1 MKVSCEKFFE
11 FEMDNVV
18 ILLELRII
26 LFMYEFER
34 EVGKCFIWFFLVFNR
49 INEFG
54 NFILLRD
61 KILLWDSNKDLRFD
75 MVENILFWKVVK
87 RLCFKFSMVS
97 FLRFLNVWFFRS
109 LKLFCERFK
118 IFRFFNFLKNFDCIL
133 IKLFI
138 FRFSFFSDWS
148 WENSVMDEFFSM
160 LLEMFSF
167 LREDSLL
174 KVVGLILWIMF
185 MEKFSVV
192 KFCVFFRKFGVCS
205 FFIKFWDIFRVCKG
219 DGWLMLLIKFL
230 MLLWDRFNSK
240 RWM

>member
-1 MKVSCEKFFE
+1 
-11 FEMDNVV
+11 
-18 ILLELRII
+18 
-26 LFMYEFER
+26 
-34 EVGKCFIWFFLVFNR
+34 
-49 INEFG
+49 
-54 NFILLRD
+54 
-61 KILLWDSNKDLRFD
+61 

-148 WENSVMDEFFSM
+148 WENSGMDEFFSM

-167 LREDSLL
+167 LREDRLL
-174 KVVGLILWIMF
+174 KVLGLILWIMF